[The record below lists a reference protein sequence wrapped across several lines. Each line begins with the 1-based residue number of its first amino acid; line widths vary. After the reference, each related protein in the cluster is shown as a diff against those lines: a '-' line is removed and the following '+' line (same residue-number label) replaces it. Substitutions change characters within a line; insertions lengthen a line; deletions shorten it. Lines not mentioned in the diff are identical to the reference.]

1 MLSRVVLQLTEVVLS
16 INRAL
21 LGISQQLQLEGA
33 IDQYLRIQR
42 LET

>member
-33 IDQYLRIQR
+33 IDQYPRIQR